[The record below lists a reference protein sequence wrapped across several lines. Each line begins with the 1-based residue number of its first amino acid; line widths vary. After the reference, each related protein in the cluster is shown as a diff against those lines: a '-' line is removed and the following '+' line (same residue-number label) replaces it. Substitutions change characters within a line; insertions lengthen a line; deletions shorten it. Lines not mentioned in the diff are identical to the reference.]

1 MGQSMLDCPITNK
14 GVRMTK
20 QHWWNYSIEELE
32 QMADEN
38 GKISKEAMDKYNE
51 DMTKDNEQEHQY

>member
-1 MGQSMLDCPITNK
+1 MLDCPITNK
-14 GVRMTK
+14 GVRMTN
-20 QHWWNYSIEELE
+20 QYWWNYSIEELE